1 MTVGK
6 VLVVEDELNL
16 LEAVKYNLQRE
27 GFKVLTIL
35 HYQIIFKTI
44 DYIKKILL
52 ILYRQEIKES

>member
-35 HYQIIFKTI
+35 HYQRIFKVV
-44 DYIKKILL
+44 DYIKKT
-52 ILYRQEIKES
+52 